1 MHSILIGLGKVAYSL
16 VIFALTVFA
25 ARFFPVA
32 GYGLFREFYLYFI
45 IGISVSG
52 IPAVNA
58 VYYFHKRNQQNM
70 LILFLMSFAVAL
82 AVLLI
87 IYIISSGDF
96 TIAVIVALPGSIMYL
111 LLDALLISGQKFIRA
126 FIITIIE
133 SLTFLV
139 PIPLLIFNDWGF
151 YYYIVIFACI
161 GIIKLFVYSVI
172 IMIESRHEKGHSTL
186 NMIKYLAPV
195 YVNNL
200 VGIVSGKID
209 KYIVSAM
216 FGPVMFA
223 FYSSGAFEIPL
234 IGRFI
239 NGVFHSKASLIRQGL
254 IEKEYALIR
263 GSLLSLLLYIFPII
277 GSAALLFAI
286 NARYVITA
294 LYSPVYQDAYLFFLI
309 YLLVLP
315 FRLVPLGFF
324 MNLSG
329 KTRQLMYLGIAD
341 AALTVLLSV
350 FLIHIIGPIGGAFAF
365 IIATLFQIILI
376 TLYIRD
382 FFPVRF
388 YYMQNIIILVFVNI
402 GIFINLSHSY
412 SILTN
417 LILLPYLLIEFILI
431 LWSRK

>member
-1 MHSILIGLGKVAYSL
+1 MHSILIGSGKVAYSL

-25 ARFFPVA
+25 ARFFSVA
-32 GYGLFREFYLYFI
+32 DYGLFREFYLYFI

-82 AVLLI
+82 AVLFI
-87 IYIISSGDF
+87 IYLISSGDF
-96 TIAVIVALPGSIMYL
+96 IIAVVVALPGSIIYM
-111 LLDALLISGQKFIRA
+111 LLDALLISRQKFLYA
-126 FIITIIE
+126 FILTIIE
-133 SLTFLV
+133 SLTFLA
-139 PIPLLIFNDWGF
+139 PIPLLILSNWGF
-151 YYYIVIFACI
+151 YYYIVLFACL
-161 GIIKLFVYSVI
+161 GILKLFVYSLL
-172 IMIESRHEKGHSTL
+172 IMIESRHEKGHNTL
-186 NMIKYLAPV
+186 NMIKYSAPV

-254 IEKEYALIR
+254 IEKEYELIK

-277 GSAALLFAI
+277 GSAALLLAI

-315 FRLVPLGFF
+315 FRLVPLGFL

-341 AALTVLLSV
+341 AVLTVLLSV
-350 FLIHIIGPIGGAFAF
+350 FLIHKIGPIGGAFAF

-376 TLYIRD
+376 SLYIRD

-388 YYMQNIIILVFVNI
+388 YFMQNIIILVFVNI
-402 GIFINLSHSY
+402 GIFINLSQSY

-417 LILLPYLLIEFILI
+417 LIVLPYLLIEVMLI
-431 LWSRK
+431 KWSRK